1 MLHEIITIK
10 IIAFKIN
17 KDCVAIREYC
27 ASKIVF
33 GPGKLSGVSRNG
45 PQDTDNHTSN
55 NIAQE
60 HNSYL

>member
-27 ASKIVF
+27 APKIVS
-33 GPGKLSGVSRNG
+33 GSGKLSRVSRNG
-45 PQDTDNHTSN
+45 PL
-55 NIAQE
+55 ILE
-60 HNSYL
+60 GKEL